1 MATTEPSVAVHIA
14 LIQALD
20 NAVSCNVWDA
30 VPPGAEYP
38 YVTLD
43 SIESLNQDFLSS
55 RLDQRL
61 YYLNIWSQV
70 QGQAEVM
77 QIISEIDTLHEAKL
91 ETTEGYV
98 VSVRV
103 ERKRTMRDADNLT
116 FQGQVTLRLFIRY
129 ED

>member
-1 MATTEPSVAVHIA
+1 MATNEPSVALHIA

-77 QIISEIDTLHEAKL
+77 QIISEIDTLHESKL
-91 ETTEGYV
+91 ALSEGKV
-98 VSVRV
+98 ISLRI
-103 ERKRTMRDADNLT
+103 ERKRTMRDIDNLT
-116 FQGQVTLRLFIRY
+116 FQGQVTIRIFLQH